1 MPNTSINRSIRSLYI
16 AVCRDR
22 IRDAVEMTMDAV
34 GLLFNFTVGLA
45 KLFGRN
51 VSLRLKD
58 MFSVLLLDKAF
69 QWIQNAFA
77 DKASDNRVQ

>member
-1 MPNTSINRSIRSLYI
+1 
-16 AVCRDR
+16 
-22 IRDAVEMTMDAV
+22 MDAV

-58 MFSVLLLDKAF
+58 MFSVLLLDKF